1 MKNATYLSP
10 DIENEFINIIGKD
23 LILKGIIC
31 EIKDSQFFSILADK
45 ATSYNN
51 EVYAFCI
58 PLAHLFPMQGFL
70 MFSGARER
78 VHWEQMG

>member
-31 EIKDSQFFSILADK
+31 EIKDSQFFSILANK

-51 EVYAFCI
+51 
-58 PLAHLFPMQGFL
+58 
-70 MFSGARER
+70 
-78 VHWEQMG
+78 